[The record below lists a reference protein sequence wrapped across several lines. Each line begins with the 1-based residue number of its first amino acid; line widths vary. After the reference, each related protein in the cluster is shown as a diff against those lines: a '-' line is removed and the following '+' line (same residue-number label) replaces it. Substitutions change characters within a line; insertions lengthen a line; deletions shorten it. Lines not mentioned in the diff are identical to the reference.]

1 MEITVPVKLDVNLKP
16 YEIICY
22 LKQWLYP
29 ILKEHKKKNS
39 DWRNR
44 SPIVKDG
51 KLYWQYQQT
60 VGGNPYYGDSFLTE
74 IKYEPIEIQDEKVFN
89 LCKAGVELLEAYSEI
104 HAKSKYAYINGVI
117 KC

>member
-1 MEITVPVKLDVNLKP
+1 MEITIPVKLDVNLKP

-39 DWRNR
+39 DWRNCR
-44 SPIVKDG
+44 AIVKND
-51 KLYWQYQQT
+51 KLYWQYQET
-60 VGGNPYYGDSFLTE
+60 IGGNSYFGDGFLTE

-89 LCKAGVELLEAYSEI
+89 LCKTGVELLEAYSEI

-117 KC
+117 

>member
-1 MEITVPVKLDVNLKP
+1 MKLNVPIEVDVNLTP

-22 LKQWLYP
+22 LKQWIYP

-39 DWRNR
+39 DWCN
-44 SPIVKDG
+44 SKAIVKND
-51 KLYWQYQQT
+51 KLYWRYQET
-60 VGGNPYYGDSFLTE
+60 TGFSSPNFTE

-104 HAKSKYAYINGVI
+104 HAKSKYAYINGCI
-117 KC
+117 